1 MMSSAAAGRDRDRSH
16 AHLGSM
22 ARDRS
27 ASRVRARN
35 EQRPLYDAVPLAPA
49 FGANIHEHR
58 PTETAAAACRLVRP
72 QRPLLVP
79 FLMPG
84 IIMGIA
90 LVTVFLNLKVQLSLK
105 TVIVGHITMLVPI
118 CTILTAAS
126 LARWDRTI
134 EAAAMDLGASE
145 LRTFWHVTLPH
156 LRSTLAGVILLSLT
170 FSLDEITR
178 TFFLTGTD
186 NTLPLFT

>member
-1 MMSSAAAGRDRDRSH
+1 
-16 AHLGSM
+16 
-22 ARDRS
+22 
-27 ASRVRARN
+27 
-35 EQRPLYDAVPLAPA
+35 
-49 FGANIHEHR
+49 
-58 PTETAAAACRLVRP
+58 
-72 QRPLLVP
+72 
-79 FLMPG
+79 MPG

-145 LRTFWHVTLPH
+145 LRTFCHVTLPH

>member
-1 MMSSAAAGRDRDRSH
+1 
-16 AHLGSM
+16 
-22 ARDRS
+22 
-27 ASRVRARN
+27 
-35 EQRPLYDAVPLAPA
+35 
-49 FGANIHEHR
+49 
-58 PTETAAAACRLVRP
+58 
-72 QRPLLVP
+72 
-79 FLMPG
+79 MPG

-145 LRTFWHVTLPH
+145 LRTFWHVTLPN